1 MAKKSTFIELYEN
14 EKNKPTSAQVF
25 VSEIAEI
32 TQRSENTVRMWVCG
46 KQQPDAL
53 AKSII
58 AKRFKTKVETLFPNT
73 L

>member
-1 MAKKSTFIELYEN
+1 MAKKTTFIELYEN

-25 VSEIAEI
+25 VSEIAEL

-53 AKSII
+53 GKY
-58 AKRFKTKVETLFPNT
+58 KVA
-73 L
+73 